1 MLIAK
6 IKVDKRGRVQLPACF
21 VKAND
26 WDESG
31 CILLKN
37 HTHKDK
43 VVLEYVR
50 FDENAETLEDRIAE
64 EGLSMRVDNTPPEQE
79 MTIND
84 VIQAVRP

>member
-6 IKVDKRGRVQLPACF
+6 IKVDRRGRVLLPACF
-21 VKAND
+21 VKANG

-50 FDENAETLEDRIAE
+50 FDKNAETLEDRT
-64 EGLSMRVDNTPPEQE
+64 RVDNTPSKQE
-79 MTIND
+79 ISLND
-84 VIQAVRP
+84 VVQAMR

>member
-6 IKVDKRGRVQLPACF
+6 IKVDGRGRVQLPACF
-21 VKAND
+21 VKATD

-37 HTHKDK
+37 HTHKHK

-50 FDENAETLEDRIAE
+50 FDENAETIEDR
-64 EGLSMRVDNTPPEQE
+64 MRVDHTPPKQE
-79 MTIND
+79 VTIND
-84 VIQAVRP
+84 IIQAVRP

>member
-6 IKVDKRGRVQLPACF
+6 IKVDRRGRVQLPACF

-50 FDENAETLEDRIAE
+50 FDGNAETLEDRI
-64 EGLSMRVDNTPPEQE
+64 RVDNTPPEQE
-79 MTIND
+79 MTISEI
-84 VIQAVRP
+84 VQSKRS

>member
-6 IKVDKRGRVQLPACF
+6 IKVDGRGRVQLPACF

-50 FDENAETLEDRIAE
+50 FDENAETIEDR
-64 EGLSMRVDNTPPEQE
+64 MRMDHAPSKEE

-84 VIQAVRP
+84 IIQAVRP

>member
-6 IKVDKRGRVQLPACF
+6 IKVDRRGRVQLPACF

>member
-6 IKVDKRGRVQLPACF
+6 IKVDGRGRVQLPACF

-50 FDENAETLEDRIAE
+50 FDENAETIEDR
-64 EGLSMRVDNTPPEQE
+64 MRVDHTPPKQE
-79 MTIND
+79 VTIND
-84 VIQAVRP
+84 IIQAVRP